1 MKTSTVTII
10 GLDQIGLSIAA
21 ALKKGPMELNIVGH
35 DKNQNHVKRATLME
49 DGPDKIENNLP
60 RAAAAGD
67 IIILSLPFT
76 QVELTLQV
84 IADDVQEHTLVI
96 DLSKVKGPGLKWA
109 QKYLWQGHYIGAR
122 PIFAADQFLHESEYV
137 SADLFKNSAFC
148 VTPSADV
155 DPKAVETAVNFG
167 RLLGAQPYFLDPMEY
182 DSLVQGVETLP
193 GLLGAAMFSALHK
206 SAGWR
211 DILRFADRSFAMTT
225 SPLEEDA
232 SDLAALALND
242 KLATLRWLTA
252 VMDELKGLQRWI
264 YDADTDSLAAL
275 LESMQIDREQW
286 LQDRKENDWIEGKQ
300 EPIAGFGLGERM
312 LGSFLQQRV
321 NKKG

>member
-1 MKTSTVTII
+1 MKTSTITII

-21 ALKKGPMELNIVGH
+21 ALKKGPMDFNIVGH
-35 DKNQNHVKRATLME
+35 DKNQNHVKLASQME

-67 IIILSLPFT
+67 IVVLSLPFT
-76 QVELTLQV
+76 QVESTLQV
-84 IADDVQEHTLVI
+84 IADDIQEHTLVI
-96 DLSKVKGPGLKWA
+96 DLSKVKGPGIKWA

-122 PIFAADQFLHESEYV
+122 PIFAADQFLQTSDFV
-137 SADLFKNSAFC
+137 SSDLFKNSAFC
-148 VTPSADV
+148 VTPSVDV

-167 RLLGAQPYFLDPMEY
+167 RLLGAQPYFLDPIEY

-193 GLLGAAMFSALHK
+193 GLMGAAMFSALHK

-211 DILRFADRSFAMTT
+211 DMLRFADRSFAMTT
-225 SPLEEDA
+225 LPLEEDV
-232 SDLAALALND
+232 SNLAALALND

-264 YDADTDSLAAL
+264 YAADTESLAAL
-275 LESMQIDREQW
+275 LESMQNDREQW
-286 LQDRKENDWIEGKQ
+286 LHDRKENDWIEGKQ
-300 EPIAGFGLGERM
+300 EPIGGFGLGERM
-312 LGSFLQQRV
+312 LGGFLQQRI